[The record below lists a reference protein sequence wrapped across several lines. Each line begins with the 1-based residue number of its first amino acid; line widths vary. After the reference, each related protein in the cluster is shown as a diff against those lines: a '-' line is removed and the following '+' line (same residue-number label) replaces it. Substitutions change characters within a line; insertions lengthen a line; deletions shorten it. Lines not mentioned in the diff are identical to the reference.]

1 MHIACHSFG
10 LVVLLVL
17 HFKKN
22 KPQTRFVNPVSSA
35 AEFVP
40 NFTPPTPAAPV
51 LEEDIDM

>member
-1 MHIACHSFG
+1 MHIACRGF
-10 LVVLLVL
+10 VDVA
-17 HFKKN
+17 FQKN